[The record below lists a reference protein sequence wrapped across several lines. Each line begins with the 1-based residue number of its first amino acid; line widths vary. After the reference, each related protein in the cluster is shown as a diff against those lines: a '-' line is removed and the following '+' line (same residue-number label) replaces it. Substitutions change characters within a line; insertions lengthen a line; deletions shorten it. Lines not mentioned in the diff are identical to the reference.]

1 MGKVENIRKEGEVVK
16 KALES
21 FAILFSDPEFRNE
34 LFSVYTDIK
43 TELTPVLAFA
53 RDTLGADLDKFVD
66 ETIKW
71 GTKKAFV
78 AYVSYQKAGF
88 NKKEAM
94 QLTLNLKVNFNDA
107 LRSSEILLNDKHDLI
122 HKAVGW
128 MLREVGK
135 QEQEILENFLK
146 QHYKNMPRTMLRYAI
161 ERFEEEKRKKYLRG
175 EV

>member
-1 MGKVENIRKEGEVVK
+1 MSNTVGSKIRKDVTSFKE
-16 KALES
+16 ALES
-21 FAILFSDPEFRNE
+21 LTVLFTDPEARDE
-34 LFSVYTDIK
+34 LFSAYTDSK

-78 AYVSYQKAGF
+78 AYVGYQNAGF

-107 LRSSEILLNDKHDLI
+107 LRSVKS
-122 HKAVGW
+122 
-128 MLREVGK
+128 
-135 QEQEILENFLK
+135 
-146 QHYKNMPRTMLRYAI
+146 
-161 ERFEEEKRKKYLRG
+161 
-175 EV
+175 

>member
-1 MGKVENIRKEGEVVK
+1 MSNTVGSKVENIIKETELVK
-16 KALES
+16 EALAS

-78 AYVSYQKAGF
+78 AYVGYQSAGF
-88 NKKEAM
+88 SKKEAM
-94 QLTLNLKVNFNDA
+94 QLTLNLKVNFNEA
-107 LRSSEILLNDKHDLI
+107 LRSVKS
-122 HKAVGW
+122 
-128 MLREVGK
+128 
-135 QEQEILENFLK
+135 
-146 QHYKNMPRTMLRYAI
+146 
-161 ERFEEEKRKKYLRG
+161 
-175 EV
+175 